1 MSKEERM
8 IVLFTILVREK
19 RRPLPQTTGK
29 GEEPLFIITISL
41 G

>member
-19 RRPLPQTTGK
+19 EGYSHRQQERGKNLSSPSPLA
-29 GEEPLFIITISL
+29 
-41 G
+41 